1 VTEARAAQAGPT
13 TMATMPP
20 EAEARREAEAR
31 TEDADAAADRSAAA
45 GPTGATAAALG
56 ENRLSG
62 TSAGTNAKLTVFL
75 YVFSTDLMK
84 KLCRIIFI
92 DEKRTCR
99 YRVPMRYQCK
109 TICPFY
115 QI

>member
-1 VTEARAAQAGPT
+1 
-13 TMATMPP
+13 MATMPP
-20 EAEARREAEAR
+20 EAEAR
-31 TEDADAAADRSAAA
+31 TEDADAAADADLSAAA
-45 GPTGATAAALG
+45 GPTGAAAAARG
-56 ENRLSG
+56 ENRLFG
-62 TSAGTNAKLTVFL
+62 TSAGTNAKPTVFL
-75 YVFSTDLMK
+75 YVFSIDLMK

>member
-1 VTEARAAQAGPT
+1 
-13 TMATMPP
+13 MATMPP

-45 GPTGATAAALG
+45 DLSAAAGPTGAAAAARG
-56 ENRLSG
+56 ENRLFG
-62 TSAGTNAKLTVFL
+62 TSAGTNAKPTVFL
-75 YVFSTDLMK
+75 YVFSIDLMK